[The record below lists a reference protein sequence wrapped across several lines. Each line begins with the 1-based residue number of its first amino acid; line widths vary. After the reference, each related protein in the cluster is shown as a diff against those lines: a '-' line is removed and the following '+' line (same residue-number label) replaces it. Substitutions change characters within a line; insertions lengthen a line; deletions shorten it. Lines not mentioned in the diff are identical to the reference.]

1 MRSSIFLV
9 VTTTI
14 FGATFMSCSK
24 NNENTADKDLT
35 YPTIIYRLS
44 EDVLLQRRND
54 FAKKNPYVSTTLNQF
69 GFCAPKEEWSAGV
82 ATPSGSF
89 TEKEAIAAVREFA
102 ARNPEY
108 TGVSEPNSLNFRV
121 VERDE
126 LTNGWLFRARNQ
138 MMNNIE
144 IECTEFIFHI
154 RNKAVSYCHGNH
166 FPNVYVPKKFNF
178 DVEQAKS
185 QLLGKEIFHWGW
197 GGQYSAGIVTTEHL
211 KQSTAKLII
220 VPITTDEKIELRVA
234 WQIYIE
240 TLSCIIEIDVM
251 TGEIIREMP
260 TIIS

>member
-1 MRSSIFLV
+1 MRSFSFLI
-9 VTTTI
+9 VTATI
-14 FGATFMSCSK
+14 FWVTLTSCNK
-24 NNENTADKDLT
+24 NNDNIADEDLS
-35 YPTIIYRLS
+35 YPTTIYRLS
-44 EDVLLQRRND
+44 EEVLLQRRNA
-54 FAKKNPYVSTTLNQF
+54 FAKRNPYVSTTLNQF

-102 ARNPEY
+102 AHNPEY
-108 TGVSEPNSLNFRV
+108 TGVSNPNSLNFRV
-121 VERDE
+121 IERDE

-138 MMNNIE
+138 MMDNIE
-144 IECTEFIFHI
+144 IEYTEFIFHI
-154 RNKAVSYCHGNH
+154 RNRAVSYCHGNH
-166 FPNVYVPKKFNF
+166 FPDVYVPKRIKF
-178 DVEQAKS
+178 DTEQAKS

-197 GGQYSAGIVTTEHL
+197 GGKYSAGIVTTEHL

-240 TLSCIIEIDVM
+240 TLYCIIEVDVM